1 MAVSESLNNATK
13 PITARQFGQS
23 AMATAMCGIVLQLQA
38 YQVKASHGWMM
49 RRSHAQRGYAKTDE
63 PQKLTAP

>member
-1 MAVSESLNNATK
+1 
-13 PITARQFGQS
+13 
-23 AMATAMCGIVLQLQA
+23 MATAMCGIVLQLQA
-38 YQVKASHGWMM
+38 YPVKASHGWMM